1 MYSLVDSHICSSFL
15 HSISIVILFLDLMA
29 FDEGVSVCPQGAIRL
44 QGGTRTSG
52 RVEVCNN
59 NVWGTVCD
67 DGWRIKNTEVACRQ
81 LGLSLNE
88 ISTLIGAAVPDGTG
102 QIWLDEVRC
111 TGTEIGLINCST
123 NLIGNHDCDHTEDIG
138 VSCQGSN

>member
-1 MYSLVDSHICSSFL
+1 
-15 HSISIVILFLDLMA
+15 MA

-44 QGGTRTSG
+44 QGGTSTSG

-67 DGWRIKNTEVACRQ
+67 DGWRSKNTEVACRQ
-81 LGLSLNE
+81 LGLSLNG